1 MDNISTGPLVQS
13 ATRFPVQA
21 QGFGNEAL
29 NLDGEDRS
37 VWEETQFFQLKRRH
51 FALEM
56 SGDQEHLTL
65 NDRPQSRGSPEG
77 TTLNNNTLLGPRS
90 PRKRRMFDEESS
102 SNRRLSM
109 GDLPHYFQQ
118 VKAGDNHES
127 LTEKYLLG
135 RAEIPRRPENSET
148 LGEEPYIRI
157 TQVAPSN
164 SSIIDAID
172 DNDNNKNWKI
182 SLERFSSKKQSD
194 NFKTMPKRMKS
205 YYKAQNKLIASYE
218 ETFLLENESPHQIDQ
233 DSNTDL
239 KKKASLFARITLLVN
254 VCLTIAKAIAVA
266 LSGSISIT
274 SSLVDSC
281 VDLISGAIFWWTTR
295 AMKRRNPYNY
305 PQGRTKLE
313 PIAII
318 ILSVIMSLAALQLIQ
333 ESISKIVELT
343 GKKTGVPSVDLPTIG
358 IALGTIVIKLTLYLV
373 CRRVSSS
380 TVQALAMDHRNDVLS
395 NAVAIIFGYI
405 GSHQMF
411 EKTGKTELSYLD
423 PIGAILISI
432 YIMVNW
438 WKTGYGQIKLLT
450 GYTAKPMFLSKL
462 TWICLNHDN
471 NVKQIDTVRAFYF
484 GNNFLV
490 EVDIVLPEEMSLKQA
505 HDIGESLQQK
515 LERLPEVER
524 AFVHLDYEC
533 THDPLSEHKMV

>member
-1 MDNISTGPLVQS
+1 MRDDKNSDPQIPFSRKMV
-13 ATRFPVQA
+13 
-21 QGFGNEAL
+21 NEDY
-29 NLDGEDRS
+29 N
-37 VWEETQFFQLKRRH
+37 
-51 FALEM
+51 
-56 SGDQEHLTL
+56 
-65 NDRPQSRGSPEG
+65 P
-77 TTLNNNTLLGPRS
+77 
-90 PRKRRMFDEESS
+90 
-102 SNRRLSM
+102 NRRLSL
-109 GDLPHYFQQ
+109 GDEPHYFEL
-118 VKAGDNHES
+118 VKTNES
-127 LTEKYLLG
+127 NETWTEKYLLG
-135 RAEIPRRPENSET
+135 RAEITRRSENNER

-164 SSIIDAID
+164 SSIFDVD
-172 DNDNNKNWKI
+172 DEDDKWKI
-182 SLERFSSKKQSD
+182 SLERFSSKKQAG
-194 NFKTMPKRMKS
+194 NLKKMPKRMKS

-218 ETFLLENESPHQIDQ
+218 ETCLLENGAPREPEM
-233 DSNTDL
+233 NLNAEL
-239 KKKASLFARITLLVN
+239 KKKASLFARITLFVN
-254 VCLTIAKAIAVA
+254 VCLTIAKAVAVA

-295 AMKRRNPYNY
+295 AMKKRNPYNY

-313 PIAII
+313 PIAIT

-333 ESISKIVELT
+333 ESISKIVDFT
-343 GKKTGVPSVDLPTIG
+343 SNKRSIPSVDIATIC
-358 IALGTIVIKLTLYLV
+358 IALSTIVIKLILYLV

-395 NAVAIIFGYI
+395 NTVALIFGYV
-405 GSHQMF
+405 GSLQMF
-411 EKTGKTELSYLD
+411 EKTGKTELRYLD

-462 TWICLNHDN
+462 TWICLNHDKN
-471 NVKQIDTVRAFYF
+471 IKQIDTVRAFYF

-490 EVDIVLPEEMSLKQA
+490 EVDIVLPEDMSLKQA

-515 LERLPEVER
+515 LERLAEVER
-524 AFVHLDYEC
+524 AFVHLDYEF
-533 THDPLSEHKMV
+533 THDPLSEHKVV